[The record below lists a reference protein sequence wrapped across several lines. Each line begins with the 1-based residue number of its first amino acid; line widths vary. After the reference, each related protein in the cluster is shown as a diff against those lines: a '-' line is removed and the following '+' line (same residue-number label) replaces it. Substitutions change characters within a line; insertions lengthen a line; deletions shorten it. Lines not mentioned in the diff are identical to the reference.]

1 MLRPS
6 ALLATTLLLL
16 SSIAHA
22 QADDYKCSDIKIGNN
37 HYDISA
43 LDKTF
48 SIKGTPYSERPSSLR
63 DDYLLNPCKA
73 IAVEDD
79 KKGENCEPGTWVCQ
93 SVKLL
98 DGDSEKIL
106 YLRPLAGE
114 APASGDTP
122 ARTVS
127 PTAALAAKPEN
138 AKEDPWTLT
147 LKGGLASNKTQSTVI
162 KFVCS
167 DKTEDTL
174 KFESFTEGDAGVTS
188 FTWESSHACAKQQVP
203 NPPTEGM
210 SGFGVFFTILFV
222 FGAIYLVVGAVYN
235 HQVYGAKGLDLLPN
249 LEFWRDFPG
258 LVKDVFFHVWDS
270 VTGRSSNRGYMS
282 V

>member
-6 ALLATTLLLL
+6 TLLAAAVLLF
-16 SSIAHA
+16 SSITHA
-22 QADDYKCSDIKIGNN
+22 QSEDYKCSDIKIGNK

-48 SIKGTPYSERPSSLR
+48 TIKGEPYIERPSKFR

-73 IAVEDD
+73 IAFEDD
-79 KKGENCEPGTWVCQ
+79 KKGENCDAGTWVCQ

-98 DGDSEKIL
+98 DGETEKIL
-106 YLRPLAGE
+106 YLRPIAGD
-114 APASGDTP
+114 APASDKSP

-127 PTAALAAKPEN
+127 PAVALAAKPEN
-138 AKEDPWTLT
+138 VKEDPWTLT
-147 LKGGLASNKTQSTVI
+147 LKGGLVANKTQSVVI
-162 KFVCS
+162 KFTCNP
-167 DKTEDTL
+167 DKTEDTP
-174 KFESFTEGDAGVTS
+174 KFESFTEADVGTTTFS
-188 FTWESSHACAKQQVP
+188 WESSHVCPKQIS
-203 NPPTEGM
+203 NPPSEGM
-210 SGFGVFFTILFV
+210 GGFGVFFTILFV
-222 FGAIYLVVGAVYN
+222 FGAIYLLVGAVYN

-258 LVKDVFFHVWDS
+258 LVKDVFYHVWDS
-270 VTGRSSNRGYMS
+270 VTGRGNRGYMS